1 MAEFTGTTTQVQ
13 AQVEQPQ
20 PEVVLVE
27 YSQGYM
33 NLTQTQRDTI
43 EHVERIGA
51 SLSLLGVFLIFIAY
65 GLFKRVRTVP
75 NTFILFASIA
85 NVGASTAC
93 FIGYAGIIAG
103 EDSALCHTQAF
114 LLEMFMQSDPWWSL
128 AMAVNV
134 FLVFF
139 FALNP
144 NAFRDYLWLYC
155 LVCYGLPSIPAIV
168 LLAHSPSNDHYY
180 GNATLWCWIADT
192 WNPLRIYTYYLP
204 IWTCIFLSG
213 LVYLA
218 VGYQVFHQRNQL
230 RNLTFSNQGKNCSG
244 SDHREHIELGEKH
257 SYGISAGRN
266 SPCPPVIPMD
276 LSSHPGCYGTVTTQ
290 VEVNIS
296 DNTDIQPMTPRGTSP
311 TPSITEVPLAAHP
324 AGHQNNN
331 SIHPWASN
339 CSSSS
344 SSNSEDHIVPP
355 TAVYAGSGGG
365 SGGSP
370 PPFRM
375 TTHHVHIHH
384 ATDMTASGGQPKSS
398 LKKTTYSSHHVGY
411 GHTYSS
417 YNCTSNTTTT
427 SSSCSNNPNHQNQSS
442 RFTPQT
448 RLSNLLSTIRR
459 PFRKFWA
466 KLHRLDPIKLAYLRT
481 SFVFAISILV
491 TWTPSSINRVHSL
504 LYPKD
509 TSYPLNLASAVVLPL
524 QGVWNAVIF
533 MATTW
538 AVLREEVEGL
548 WDRSW
553 AGRWWMQRRQSLGP
567 SGTGTGT
574 GTGYGY
580 GYGGHGGL
588 HQKNGVMHMGGQHKR
603 GVRLGSDGLP
613 PPPSTCTAIGGGST
627 SVRMAV
633 GHGGGRKGGGY
644 GAKGHKAW
652 RNGNGAYGYGVPPP
666 PPVIKDDFM
675 FETRSCGS
683 AGDGGGRKKKA
694 KKGPMD
700 PNRLGTVRV
709 IRGGSL

>member
-1 MAEFTGTTTQVQ
+1 MAEFTGSTQ
-13 AQVEQPQ
+13 AQVEQP
-20 PEVVLVE
+20 PVE

-33 NLTQTQRDTI
+33 NLTQTQRNTI
-43 EHVERIGA
+43 EDVERIGA
-51 SLSLLGVFLIFIAY
+51 SLSLLGVFLIFMAY

-93 FIGYAGIIAG
+93 IIGYAGIVAG
-103 EDSALCHTQAF
+103 ENSALCHTQAF

-168 LLAHSPSNDHYY
+168 LLAHSPATTRYY

-204 IWTCIFLSG
+204 IWSCIFLSG
-213 LVYLA
+213 LVYFA

-230 RNLTFSNQGKNCSG
+230 RNLTFSNQGKNCSR

-257 SYGISAGRN
+257 SYGISAGQN
-266 SPCPPVIPMD
+266 SPCPTVIPMD
-276 LSSHPGCYGTVTTQ
+276 LTNHPGAYGTVTTQ
-290 VEVNIS
+290 VEINIS
-296 DNTDIQPMTPRGTSP
+296 DNTDIQPMTCPTSP

-324 AGHQNNN
+324 PGRNN

-344 SSNSEDHIVPP
+344 SSSEDHIVPP
-355 TAVYAGSGGG
+355 TAVYAGSG
-365 SGGSP
+365 SGSP
-370 PPFRM
+370 PFR
-375 TTHHVHIHH
+375 HVHVHH
-384 ATDMTASGGQPKSS
+384 ATDGTTTNGGCPKSS
-398 LKKTTYSSHHVGY
+398 LKKTTYTTSQNRTYNHSGPGY

-417 YNCTSNTTTT
+417 YNRTSNTTTHVHT
-427 SSSCSNNPNHQNQSS
+427 PSCSNSHHHN
-442 RFTPQT
+442 QT
-448 RLSNLLSTIRR
+448 RFHHHNLLSSIRR

-504 LYPKD
+504 LYPKN

-533 MATTW
+533 AATTW
-538 AVLREEVEGL
+538 VVLKEEVEGL
-548 WDRSW
+548 WKGSW
-553 AGRWWMQRRQSLGP
+553 LGRWWEGRRGRQKRPGA
-567 SGTGTGT
+567 GTAVEGF
-574 GTGYGY
+574 
-580 GYGGHGGL
+580 GGV
-588 HQKNGVMHMGGQHKR
+588 QNVMGGQR

-613 PPPSTCTAIGGGST
+613 PPIQPGGVVAG
-627 SVRMAV
+627 VDGV
-633 GHGGGRKGGGY
+633 GAGKKNGNLNAGGY
-644 GAKGHKAW
+644 KAW
-652 RNGNGAYGYGVPPP
+652 RNGNGGSYGYAHHGVPHAPP
-666 PPVIKDDFM
+666 HAMKDDFN
-675 FETRSCGS
+675 ETRSHCS
-683 AGDGGGRKKKA
+683 KKKSG

>member
-1 MAEFTGTTTQVQ
+1 MDEFTGTTQ
-13 AQVEQPQ
+13 AQVEQP
-20 PEVVLVE
+20 PVE

-33 NLTQTQRDTI
+33 NLTQTQRNTI

-93 FIGYAGIIAG
+93 FIGYAGIVAG
-103 EDSALCHTQAF
+103 ENSALCHTQAF

-128 AMAVNV
+128 AMAINV

-155 LVCYGLPSIPAIV
+155 LVCYGLPSVPAIV
-168 LLAHSPSNDHYY
+168 LLAHSPATTRYY

-230 RNLTFSNQGKNCSG
+230 RNLTFSNQGKNYSG
-244 SDHREHIELGEKH
+244 SEHIELGEKH
-257 SYGISAGRN
+257 SYGISAGRD
-266 SPCPPVIPMD
+266 SPCPTVIPMD
-276 LSSHPGCYGTVTTQ
+276 LSNHPGCYGTVTTQ

-296 DNTDIQPMTPRGTSP
+296 DNTDFQPMTPTSP
-311 TPSITEVPLAAHP
+311 APSITEVPLATHP
-324 AGHQNNN
+324 PGQNNG
-331 SIHPWASN
+331 IHPWDSN
-339 CSSSS
+339 YSSSS
-344 SSNSEDHIVPP
+344 SSSEDHIVPP
-355 TAVYAGSGGG
+355 AAVYAGS
-365 SGGSP
+365 SSP
-370 PPFRM
+370 PFGI
-375 TTHHVHIHH
+375 HVHH
-384 ATDMTASGGQPKSS
+384 ATNETTHNGVPKSS
-398 LKKTTYSSHHVGY
+398 LNKTTTYISQGDRPYHHSPGY

-417 YNCTSNTTTT
+417 YNRTSNTTTT
-427 SSSCSNNPNHQNQSS
+427 GTHHVHASSSSSGGHQSAS
-442 RFTPQT
+442 RFHTL
-448 RLSNLLSTIRR
+448 RSSLRR

-533 MATTW
+533 AATTW
-538 AVLREEVEGL
+538 VVLKEEVDGL
-548 WDRSW
+548 WKRSLL
-553 AGRWWMQRRQSLGP
+553 GRWWERRRRRRRGRP
-567 SGTGTGT
+567 AGTTTTSEGARTAVVNMMMMG
-574 GTGYGY
+574 GGG
-580 GYGGHGGL
+580 GGGSGGHG
-588 HQKNGVMHMGGQHKR
+588 HGQR

-613 PPPSTCTAIGGGST
+613 CPRPPPPPSSTTTAAAAAAAT
-627 SVRMAV
+627 TKKPTQR
-633 GHGGGRKGGGY
+633 Y
-644 GAKGHKAW
+644 KAW
-652 RNGNGAYGYGVPPP
+652 RNGNGGSYNGYGVHST
-666 PPVIKDDFM
+666 VMKDDDFL
-675 FETRSCGS
+675 ETRSHCS
-683 AGDGGGRKKKA
+683 GGATSGGKKKSG
-694 KKGPMD
+694 KKGPLD

-709 IRGGSL
+709 IRDGSL

>member
-1 MAEFTGTTTQVQ
+1 MDEFTGTTQ
-13 AQVEQPQ
+13 AQVEQP
-20 PEVVLVE
+20 PVE

-33 NLTQTQRDTI
+33 NLTQTQRNTI

-93 FIGYAGIIAG
+93 FIGYAGIVAG
-103 EDSALCHTQAF
+103 ENSALCHTQAF

-128 AMAVNV
+128 AMAINV

-155 LVCYGLPSIPAIV
+155 LVCYGLPSVPAIV
-168 LLAHSPSNDHYY
+168 LLAHSPATTRYY

-230 RNLTFSNQGKNCSG
+230 RNLTFSNQGKNYSG
-244 SDHREHIELGEKH
+244 SEHIELGEKH
-257 SYGISAGRN
+257 SYGISAGRD
-266 SPCPPVIPMD
+266 SPCPTVIPMD
-276 LSSHPGCYGTVTTQ
+276 LSNHPGCYGTVTTQ

-296 DNTDIQPMTPRGTSP
+296 DNTDFQPMTPTSP
-311 TPSITEVPLAAHP
+311 APSITEVPLATHAP
-324 AGHQNNN
+324 GQNN
-331 SIHPWASN
+331 SIHPWDSN
-339 CSSSS
+339 YSSSS
-344 SSNSEDHIVPP
+344 SSSEDHIVPP
-355 TAVYAGSGGG
+355 AAAYTGS
-365 SGGSP
+365 SS
-370 PPFRM
+370 PPFRV
-375 TTHHVHIHH
+375 HVHH
-384 ATDMTASGGQPKSS
+384 ATNETTHNGVPKSS
-398 LKKTTYSSHHVGY
+398 LKKTTTYISQGDRPYRHGPGY

-417 YNCTSNTTTT
+417 YNRTSNTTTT
-427 SSSCSNNPNHQNQSS
+427 GTHHVHASSSCGHQSAS
-442 RFTPQT
+442 RFTHQT
-448 RLSNLLSTIRR
+448 RFHTLLSSLRR

-533 MATTW
+533 AATTW
-538 AVLREEVEGL
+538 VVLREEVDG
-548 WDRSW
+548 
-553 AGRWWMQRRQSLGP
+553 AGGKKPTTQ
-567 SGTGTGT
+567 
-574 GTGYGY
+574 GY
-580 GYGGHGGL
+580 
-588 HQKNGVMHMGGQHKR
+588 
-603 GVRLGSDGLP
+603 
-613 PPPSTCTAIGGGST
+613 
-627 SVRMAV
+627 
-633 GHGGGRKGGGY
+633 
-644 GAKGHKAW
+644 KAW
-652 RNGNGAYGYGVPPP
+652 RNGNGGSYNGYGVRSTAM
-666 PPVIKDDFM
+666 KDDDFL
-675 FETRSCGS
+675 ETRSHCS
-683 AGDGGGRKKKA
+683 GGASGGKKKSG

-709 IRGGSL
+709 IRDGSL

>member
-1 MAEFTGTTTQVQ
+1 MDEFTGTTQ
-13 AQVEQPQ
+13 AQVEQP
-20 PEVVLVE
+20 PVE

-33 NLTQTQRDTI
+33 NLTQTQRNTI

-93 FIGYAGIIAG
+93 FIGYAGIVAG
-103 EDSALCHTQAF
+103 ENSALCHTQAF

-128 AMAVNV
+128 AMAINV

-155 LVCYGLPSIPAIV
+155 LVCYGLPSVPAIV
-168 LLAHSPSNDHYY
+168 LLAHSPATTRYY

-230 RNLTFSNQGKNCSG
+230 RNLTFSNQGKNYSG
-244 SDHREHIELGEKH
+244 SEHIELGEKH
-257 SYGISAGRN
+257 SYGISAGRD
-266 SPCPPVIPMD
+266 SPCPTVIPMD
-276 LSSHPGCYGTVTTQ
+276 LSNHPGCYGTVTTQ

-296 DNTDIQPMTPRGTSP
+296 DNTDFQPMTPTSP
-311 TPSITEVPLAAHP
+311 APSITEVPLATHP
-324 AGHQNNN
+324 PGQNNG
-331 SIHPWASN
+331 IHPWDSN
-339 CSSSS
+339 YSSSS
-344 SSNSEDHIVPP
+344 SSSEDHIVPP
-355 TAVYAGSGGG
+355 AAVYAGS
-365 SGGSP
+365 SSP
-370 PPFRM
+370 PFGI
-375 TTHHVHIHH
+375 HVHH
-384 ATDMTASGGQPKSS
+384 ATNETTHNGVPKSS
-398 LKKTTYSSHHVGY
+398 LKKTTTYISQGDRPYHHGPGY

-417 YNCTSNTTTT
+417 YNRTSNTTTT
-427 SSSCSNNPNHQNQSS
+427 GTHQVHASSSGGHQSAS
-442 RFTPQT
+442 RFHTL
-448 RLSNLLSTIRR
+448 RSSLRR

-533 MATTW
+533 AATTW
-538 AVLREEVEGL
+538 VVLREE
-548 WDRSW
+548 ST
-553 AGRWWMQRRQSLGP
+553 Q
-567 SGTGTGT
+567 
-574 GTGYGY
+574 GY
-580 GYGGHGGL
+580 
-588 HQKNGVMHMGGQHKR
+588 
-603 GVRLGSDGLP
+603 
-613 PPPSTCTAIGGGST
+613 
-627 SVRMAV
+627 
-633 GHGGGRKGGGY
+633 
-644 GAKGHKAW
+644 KAW
-652 RNGNGAYGYGVPPP
+652 RNGNGGSYNGYGVHST
-666 PPVIKDDFM
+666 VMKDDDFL
-675 FETRSCGS
+675 ETRSHCSGGAS
-683 AGDGGGRKKKA
+683 GGGKKKSG

-709 IRGGSL
+709 IRDGSL